1 MDAYF
6 DEEMNKAKKAPK
18 DEQLDVYKNLCSI
31 TVPCK
36 ITEKKSFLR
45 IQGAIGC
52 RKVQRVVGWLGM
64 IFKGWDQSFFAV
76 MNRTH

>member
-1 MDAYF
+1 MVKEIVETRFPKSKDRMDAHF

-36 ITEKKSFLR
+36 ITEKKKASCVFRAQL
-45 IQGAIGC
+45 GAGRC
-52 RKVQRVVGWLGM
+52 KE
-64 IFKGWDQSFFAV
+64 
-76 MNRTH
+76 